1 MTIRKIGLLL
11 GVSLLITLMMPKRA
25 AMNFNFAPGETWDEE
40 TLVAPFDVPV
50 YKEAEQLNAERK
62 ALMEEFQPVFRLDPA
77 VGEAQLRTL
86 RADLAAN
93 PSLSDERRERIWR
106 AFRQVY
112 ARGVVSEADRAAY
125 TDRMVRIDSA
135 HVLSGRFATDI
146 FTPNTAMDYLQQAE
160 GIEPQQAARYI
171 TPSLVYDRSLNAR
184 LREEL
189 LARLS
194 YTEGIVRTGEVIVQ
208 KGQLIDRHT
217 ATVLTSYRRE
227 YENRL
232 GRGISGAV
240 LFLSRFLV
248 MAALLTLSYVFF
260 TYFSQN
266 HFAAWRP
273 MLFVFTLYV
282 VMAGLMAL
290 VVRTQFLSP
299 YVVPLPVVAILLL
312 TFFDTRVAIFGNI
325 SVVLIA
331 SLFVRFSFEFFTVE
345 FLAGITAI
353 FVIRHAYQ
361 RHRVFRAVGAVVLVQ
376 ELIYI
381 ALLWKK
387 RGTVFV
393 DYSGMLWFVASAF
406 LMLAFYQLI
415 YIFERVFGFVS
426 DITLLE
432 LSDTNQPLLLQLA
445 EKAPG
450 TFQHSVQVASLAES
464 AAKEIGA
471 NPLLA
476 RAGALYHDV
485 GKMEKPFYFVENQTG
500 NFNPHSMLSPSQSA
514 AIVRSHVTEGI
525 TLARKHRLP
534 AVVQEFIS
542 RHHGTSKMYYF
553 YVEEERLHGK
563 VEHPEEF
570 VYPGPKPVRRE
581 VAICMMADSVEAASR
596 SLANYDRETID
607 ELVDRIIDRQIAEH
621 QLSQADLSFAE
632 VTRIKELFKA
642 RLNNIYHGRISYP
655 TSPSETPSPAT
666 A

>member
-1 MTIRKIGLLL
+1 MILRKIGLLL
-11 GVSLLITLMMPKRA
+11 GVSLLITVMMPQRA
-25 AMNFNFAPGETWDEE
+25 AMNFNFAPGETWEEE

-93 PSLSDERRERIWR
+93 SSLSDERRERIWR
-106 AFRQVY
+106 AFRRVY
-112 ARGVVSEADRAAY
+112 GRGVVSEADRAAH

-146 FTPNTAMDYLQQAE
+146 FTPNTAMDYLQKTE
-160 GIEPQQAARYI
+160 GIDPQQATRYL

-189 LARLS
+189 LSRLS
-194 YTEGIVRTGEVIVQ
+194 LTEGIVRTGEVIVS

-232 GRGISGAV
+232 GRGISGTV

-260 TYFSQN
+260 TYFSQH
-266 HFAAWRP
+266 HFTAWRP

-299 YVVPLPVVAILLL
+299 YAVPLPVVAILLL
-312 TFFDTRVAIFGNI
+312 AFFDTRVAIFGNI

-361 RHRVFRAVGAVVLVQ
+361 RHRVFRAVGAVLLVQ
-376 ELIYI
+376 ELIYV
-381 ALLWKK
+381 ALLWMK

-393 DYSGMLWFVASAF
+393 DYSGMLWFVA
-406 LMLAFYQLI
+406 
-415 YIFERVFGFVS
+415 
-426 DITLLE
+426 
-432 LSDTNQPLLLQLA
+432 NQPLLLQLA

-485 GKMEKPFYFVENQTG
+485 GKMENPFYFVENQTG

-534 AVVQEFIS
+534 AVIQEFIS

-632 VTRIKELFKA
+632 VTRIKELFKT

-655 TSPSETPSPAT
+655 TSPSETPAT

>member
-1 MTIRKIGLLL
+1 MIILRKIGLLIGL
-11 GVSLLITLMMPKRA
+11 SLLITLMMPQRA
-25 AMNFNFAPGETWDEE
+25 AMDFNFVPGETWEDE
-40 TLVAPFDVPV
+40 TLVAPFDIPV
-50 YKEAEQLNAERK
+50 YKETDQLLAERK
-62 ALMEEFQPVFRLDPA
+62 ALMEEFQPVFRLDPS
-77 VGEAQLRTL
+77 VGETQLRTL

-93 PSLSDERRERIWR
+93 PSLSPERRERIWN
-106 AFRQVY
+106 AFRRIY
-112 ARGVVSEADRAAY
+112 ARGIVSDADRAAY
-125 TDRMVRIDSA
+125 HTDRMIRVDSA
-135 HVLSGRFATDI
+135 HVLSSRFATDI
-146 FTPNTAMDYLQQAE
+146 FTPNTAMDYLQKTQGMDPSQAR
-160 GIEPQQAARYI
+160 RYL

-189 LARLS
+189 VSRLS
-194 YTEGIVRTGEVIVQ
+194 STEGIIRTGEVIVQ
-208 KGQLIDRHT
+208 KDQLIDRHI
-217 ATVLTSYRRE
+217 ATQLNSYRLE

-232 GRGISGAV
+232 GQGISGAV
-240 LFLSRFLV
+240 LFLGRFLV
-248 MAALLTLSYVFF
+248 VAALLILSYVFF
-260 TYFSQN
+260 TYFSQA
-266 HFAAWRP
+266 HFTAWRP
-273 MLFVFTLYV
+273 MLFVFSLYV

-312 TFFDTRVAIFGNI
+312 AFFDTRVAIFGNI

-331 SLFVRFSFEFFTVE
+331 SLFVRFSFDFFTVE

-361 RHRVFRAVGAVVLVQ
+361 RHRVFKAVGAVLLVQ
-376 ELIYI
+376 ELVYV
-381 ALLWKK
+381 ALLWMT
-387 RGTVFV
+387 RGTMYT
-393 DYSGMLWFVASAF
+393 DYWGMLWFVASAF

-415 YIFERVFGFVS
+415 YIFERIFGFVS

-464 AAKEIGA
+464 VAKEIGA

-485 GKMEKPFYFVENQTG
+485 GKMENPFYFVENQTG

-514 AIVRSHVTEGI
+514 AIVRSHVTEGV

-534 AVVQEFIS
+534 AVIQEFIS
-542 RHHGTSKMYYF
+542 RHHGTSKIYYF

-581 VAICMMADSVEAASR
+581 VAICMMADAVEAASR
-596 SLANYDRETID
+596 SLSSYDRETID
-607 ELVDRIIDRQIAEH
+607 ELVDRIIDHQIAEH
-621 QLSQADLSFAE
+621 QLSHADLSFAE

-642 RLNNIYHGRISYP
+642 RLNNIYHGRVSYP
-655 TSPSETPSPAT
+655 SSPSAASQTV
-666 A
+666 